1 VGIGK
6 NHARLGERI
15 EVRRRN
21 FPALGIEA
29 LHIASAEVV
38 AEKDNDVRRPLSP
51 TLIHWVSGE
60 GAGKSE
66 NECGD
71 GDTEPMQK
79 ESRIGIFDM

>member
-29 LHIASAEVV
+29 LHIASAEVI
-38 AEKDNDVRRPLSP
+38 AEEDDDVRRPLSP

>member
-15 EVRRRN
+15 EVRRRD

-29 LHIASAEVV
+29 LHIASAEVI
-38 AEKDNDVRRPLSP
+38 AEEDDDVRRLLSP
-51 TLIHWVSGE
+51 TLFRWSNRK

-79 ESRIGIFDM
+79 ESRFGIFDM